1 MQIDGA
7 GENTGAADARRDEQA
22 RRWVAGVRRGDA
34 RALEGVYR
42 AWFDVLVR
50 AVCEWTRR
58 DEAFAMD
65 AVQDAMV
72 KLIDKAPE
80 VTGEGHLGAW
90 LKRAALSAAI
100 DRIRKESRSAR
111 REVQR
116 EIGRGVGRGAGEGV
130 VDADGGEVLVE
141 AEMKV
146 GVEQLLAELSV
157 VDQELVRERIGRG
170 RELKAV
176 GEGTGMSV
184 GAVQGRVRRILAGLQ
199 SKAKEMFR

>member
-1 MQIDGA
+1 MQTDGA
-7 GENTGAADARRDEQA
+7 DDNSGAADARRDEQA

-42 AWFDVLVR
+42 AWFDVLVG
-50 AVCEWTRR
+50 AVVEWTRR

-72 KLIDKAPE
+72 KLIDSVPE

-100 DRIRKESRSAR
+100 DRIRKEARRAR
-111 REVQR
+111 REMR
-116 EIGRGVGRGAGEGV
+116 RGAGER
-130 VDADGGEVLVE
+130 ASDGGGGELMVE
-141 AEMKV
+141 AEMRV
-146 GVEQLLAELSV
+146 GVEELLAELSV

-170 RELKAV
+170 RELKVV
-176 GEGTGMSV
+176 GEGAGMTV